1 MVKKHTCSFCGTDIE
16 PGAGTLYVKND
27 GSLLYL
33 CSSKCRKSALYL
45 KRRARKLKWTE
56 LYEERLRRR
65 FQASKTKAKE
75 TAEVKPKAK
84 GKPEAKP
91 EGKGKPEVK
100 PEAKPKGKPEGKK

>member
-33 CSSKCRKSALYL
+33 CSSKCRRSALYL
-45 KRRARKLKWTE
+45 RRRARKLKWTE

-65 FQASKTKAKE
+65 LQASKAKTKEAAEAKAKG
-75 TAEVKPKAK
+75 K

-91 EGKGKPEVK
+91 EGKAK
-100 PEAKPKGKPEGKK
+100 PEAKPKGKDKGKK

>member
-16 PGAGTLYVKND
+16 PGAGPLYVKND

-33 CSSKCRKSALYL
+33 CSSKCRRSALYL

-65 FQASKTKAKE
+65 FQASKAKTKEAAEAKAK
-75 TAEVKPKAK
+75 
-84 GKPEAKP
+84 
-91 EGKGKPEVK
+91 GKGKPEEK
-100 PEAKPKGKPEGKK
+100 PEGKAEPKVKPKGKDKGKK

>member
-33 CSSKCRKSALYL
+33 CSSKCRRSALYL
-45 KRRARKLKWTE
+45 GRRARKLKWTE

-65 FQASKTKAKE
+65 FHASKTKSKE
-75 TAEVKPKAK
+75 TPETKAK
-84 GKPEAKP
+84 GKEKP
-91 EGKGKPEVK
+91 EPKPEVKGK

>member
-33 CSSKCRKSALYL
+33 CSSKCRRSALYL
-45 KRRARKLKWTE
+45 RRRARKLKWTE

-65 FQASKTKAKE
+65 FQTSKSKAKE
-75 TAEVKPKAK
+75 GAEAKAK
-84 GKPEAKP
+84 
-91 EGKGKPEVK
+91 GKGKPEQKPEGKAK
-100 PEAKPKGKPEGKK
+100 PEAKPKAKAEGKK